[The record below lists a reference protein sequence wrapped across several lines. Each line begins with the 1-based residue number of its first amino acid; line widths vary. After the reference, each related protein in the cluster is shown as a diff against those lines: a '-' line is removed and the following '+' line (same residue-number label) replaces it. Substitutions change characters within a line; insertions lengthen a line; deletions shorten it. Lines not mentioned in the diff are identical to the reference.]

1 MSEEIL
7 KLADLSKVK
16 VGDTIWVNRYG
27 KDTVSKIVITDHY
40 QIKTTKGQS
49 YTFDGKLE
57 YADEYPSAFI
67 RNPFENINTF
77 QEREMMVSNDNI
89 NWYKRN
95 VFYKRNNL
103 FLADSLID
111 QGSRLGLVSGSGP
124 RYRVCWKYAKEIE
137 PKLKL
142 TFEEIAKK
150 FNTDVKNIEIIK

>member
-1 MSEEIL
+1 MNEEIL
-7 KLADLSKVK
+7 KLADLSNVK
-16 VGDTIWVNRYG
+16 IGDTIWTIDSGEV
-27 KDTVSKIVITDHY
+27 TVSNISINNNYSIETSAGGTFTLNGKYAKTD
-40 QIKTTKGQS
+40 K
-49 YTFDGKLE
+49 F
-57 YADEYPSAFI
+57 PSAFI

-95 VFYKRNNL
+95 VFYKRNDL
-103 FLADSLID
+103 FLTDI
-111 QGSRLGLVSGSGP
+111 SRGRGRVFLG
-124 RYRVCWKYAKEIE
+124 WKYAKEIE